1 MNAEA
6 KKTSEDIEAEIDRI
20 RERMD
25 ATLDEIEHRLTPGE
39 IIRDGLGSI
48 SRIKAGQYA
57 LQLAALARR
66 YPMPAAVGGIALA
79 GLLVAR
85 RKYSGSR
92 SAEEDVAFGSRL
104 SRALDA
110 AKGTLRDATES
121 VSQTA
126 GTTRTRL
133 SGAASDGMARASEVA
148 GRARKQLRRAGSS
161 AQNMARERPLAVGA
175 AALAIGAAVA
185 ICIPYLRK
193 KM

>member
-1 MNAEA
+1 MNVESE
-6 KKTSEDIEAEIDRI
+6 KTSEDIEAKIDRI

-25 ATLDEIEHRLTPGE
+25 ATLDEIEHRLTPRE

-48 SRIKAGQYA
+48 SRIEAGRYA
-57 LQLAALARR
+57 LKLAALARR
-66 YPMPAAVGGIALA
+66 YPMPVAVGGIALA

-92 SAEEDVAFGSRL
+92 SAEEDAASGSRL

-133 SGAASDGMARASEVA
+133 SGAASDGMGRASEVA

-185 ICIPYLRK
+185 VCIPYLRK